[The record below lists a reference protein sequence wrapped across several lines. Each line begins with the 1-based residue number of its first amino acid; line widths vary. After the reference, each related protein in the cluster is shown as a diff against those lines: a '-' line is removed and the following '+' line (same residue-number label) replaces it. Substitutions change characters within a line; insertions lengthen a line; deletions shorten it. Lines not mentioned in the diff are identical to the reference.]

1 MKRIIIFVLLTAL
14 VSSCKTKKASC
25 EAYGENTYPATKKI
39 YKSK

>member
-1 MKRIIIFVLLTAL
+1 MKKIIMFVLLAAV

-39 YKSK
+39 SKSK

>member
-1 MKRIIIFVLLTAL
+1 MKYFVTLICLSALL
-14 VSSCKTKKASC
+14 SSCKTKKASC